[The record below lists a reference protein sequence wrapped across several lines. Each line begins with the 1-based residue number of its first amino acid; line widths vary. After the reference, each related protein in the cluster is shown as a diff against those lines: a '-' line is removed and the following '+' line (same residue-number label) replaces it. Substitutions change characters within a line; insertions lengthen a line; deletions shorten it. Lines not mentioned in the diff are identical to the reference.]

1 MNVFISQ
8 PMRNRSDEDIKAE
21 RHKIMEYVQ
30 KLYPFENVE
39 EIDSFFDV
47 DKLDI
52 NSKNFPLRMLGMRL
66 ELLAEAHL
74 AVFADGWSVARGCRI
89 EHDAAKA
96 YGIKIL
102 DLED

>member
-8 PMRNRSDEDIKAE
+8 PMKNRNEKDIKSE
-21 RHKIMEYVQ
+21 RKSVMSYIK
-30 KLYPFENVE
+30 KLYKNE
-39 EIDSFFDV
+39 EVKEINSFFEMDV
-47 DKLDI
+47 Q
-52 NSKNFPLRMLGMRL
+52 SKNTPLRMLGMSL
-66 ELLAEAHL
+66 ELLAEADI
-74 AVFADGWSVARGCRI
+74 AVFVDGWSFARGCKI

>member
-8 PMRNRSDEDIKAE
+8 PMRNRTDEEIKAE
-21 RHKIMEYVQ
+21 RQKIMEYVQ
-30 KLYPFENVE
+30 KLYPNEKAE
-39 EIDSFFDV
+39 EIDSFFDA

-52 NSKNFPLRMLGMRL
+52 SSKNVPLFMLGMSL
-66 ELLAEAHL
+66 ELLAEANV

-89 EHDAAKA
+89 EHEAAKT
-96 YGIKIL
+96 YGITIL

>member
-8 PMRNRSDEDIKAE
+8 PMKNRNEKDIKSE
-21 RHKIMEYVQ
+21 RKSVMSYIK
-30 KLYPFENVE
+30 KLYKDENVK
-39 EIDSFFDV
+39 EINSFFEMDV
-47 DKLDI
+47 Q
-52 NSKNFPLRMLGMRL
+52 SKNVSLRMLGMSL
-66 ELLAEAHL
+66 ELLAEADI
-74 AVFADGWSVARGCRI
+74 AVFVDGWSLARGCKI

>member
-8 PMRNRSDEDIKAE
+8 PMRNRSDGEIKAE
-21 RHKIMEYVQ
+21 RQKIMKYVQ
-30 KLYPFENVE
+30 KLYALEKTE

-52 NSKNFPLRMLGMRL
+52 NSKNFPLRMLGMSL
-66 ELLAEAHL
+66 ELLAEADV
-74 AVFADGWSVARGCRI
+74 AVFADGWSVSRGCRI

-96 YGIKIL
+96 YGIRIL

>member
-8 PMRNRSDEDIKAE
+8 PMRNRSEKDIKSERKSVMSYIKKLYKDEDVK
-21 RHKIMEYVQ
+21 
-30 KLYPFENVE
+30 
-39 EIDSFFDV
+39 EINSFFTMDV
-47 DKLDI
+47 Q
-52 NSKNFPLRMLGMRL
+52 SKNVSLRMLGMSL
-66 ELLAEAHL
+66 ELLAEADI
-74 AVFADGWSVARGCRI
+74 AVFVDGWSLARGCKI

>member
-8 PMRNRSDEDIKAE
+8 PMRNRSDEEIKAE
-21 RHKIMEYVQ
+21 RQKIMEYVQ
-30 KLYPFENVE
+30 KLYALEKTE

-47 DKLDI
+47 GKLDI
-52 NSKNFPLRMLGMRL
+52 NSKNFPLRMLGMSL
-66 ELLAEAHL
+66 ELLAEADV

>member
-8 PMRNRSDEDIKAE
+8 PMRNRSDEEIKTE
-21 RHKIMEYVQ
+21 RQKIMEYVQ
-30 KLYPFENVE
+30 KLYPDKKAE
-39 EIDSFFDV
+39 EINSFFDMDV
-47 DKLDI
+47 Q
-52 NSKNFPLRMLGMRL
+52 SKNVPLRMLGMSL
-66 ELLAEAHL
+66 ELLAEADV

-96 YGIKIL
+96 YGIRIL

>member
-8 PMRNRSDEDIKAE
+8 PMRNRSDEEIKAE
-21 RHKIMEYVQ
+21 RQKLMEYVQ
-30 KLYPFENVE
+30 KLYPNDKAE
-39 EIDSFFDV
+39 EIDSFFDA

-52 NSKNFPLRMLGMRL
+52 NTKNFPLVMLGMSL
-66 ELLAEAHL
+66 ELLAEADI
-74 AVFADGWSVARGCRI
+74 AVFADGWSVARGCKI
-89 EHDAAKA
+89 EHDAAEA

>member
-8 PMRNRSDEDIKAE
+8 PMRNRSEEEIKAE
-21 RHKIMEYVQ
+21 RQKIMEYVQ
-30 KLYPFENVE
+30 KFYPDEKAE
-39 EIDSFFDV
+39 EINSFFDMDV
-47 DKLDI
+47 Q
-52 NSKNFPLRMLGMRL
+52 SKNVPLRMLGLSL
-66 ELLAEAHL
+66 ELLAEADV

-89 EHDAAKA
+89 EHDAAIA

>member
-8 PMRNRSDEDIKAE
+8 PMRNRSDEEIKAE
-21 RHKIMEYVQ
+21 RQKIMEYVQ
-30 KLYPFENVE
+30 KLYPNEKAE

-52 NSKNFPLRMLGMRL
+52 NSKNFPLRMLGISL
-66 ELLAEAHL
+66 ELLAEADI
-74 AVFADGWSVARGCRI
+74 AVFVDGWSVSRRCRI

>member
-8 PMRNRSDEDIKAE
+8 PMRNRIDEEIKAE
-21 RHKIMEYVQ
+21 RQKIMEYVQ
-30 KLYPFENVE
+30 KLYPNEKAE

-47 DKLDI
+47 DKLGI
-52 NSKNFPLRMLGMRL
+52 NSKNVSLLLLGISL
-66 ELLAEAHL
+66 ESLAEADI

-89 EHDAAKA
+89 ENEAAKA

>member
-8 PMRNRSDEDIKAE
+8 PMRNRSDEEIKAE
-21 RHKIMEYVQ
+21 RQKIMEYVQ
-30 KLYPFENVE
+30 KFYPNEKAE
-39 EIDSFFDV
+39 EIDSFFDS

-52 NSKNFPLRMLGMRL
+52 SSKNVPLVMLGMSL
-66 ELLAEAHL
+66 ELLAEADVV
-74 AVFADGWSVARGCRI
+74 VFADGWSMARGCKI
-89 EHDAAKA
+89 EHDAAEA

>member
-8 PMRNRSDEDIKAE
+8 PMRNRSDEEIKAE
-21 RHKIMEYVQ
+21 RKKIMEYVQ
-30 KLYPFENVE
+30 KLYPNEKAE

-52 NSKNFPLRMLGMRL
+52 NSKNVPLLMLGMSL
-66 ELLAEAHL
+66 ELLAEADV
-74 AVFADGWSVARGCRI
+74 AVFADGWSMARGCKL

>member
-8 PMRNRSDEDIKAE
+8 PMRNRSEKDIKSE
-21 RHKIMEYVQ
+21 RKSVMSYIK
-30 KLYPFENVE
+30 KLYKDENVK
-39 EIDSFFDV
+39 EINSFFEMDV
-47 DKLDI
+47 Q
-52 NSKNFPLRMLGMRL
+52 SKNVSLRMLGMSL
-66 ELLAEAHL
+66 ELLAEADI
-74 AVFADGWSVARGCRI
+74 AVFVDGWSLARGCKI

>member
-8 PMRNRSDEDIKAE
+8 PMRNRTDEEIREE
-21 RHKIMEYVQ
+21 RHKLMEYVQ
-30 KLYPFENVE
+30 KLYPDEKAE
-39 EIDSFFDV
+39 EIDSFFDT
-47 DKLDI
+47 DILDI
-52 NSKNFPLRMLGMRL
+52 NSKNIPLLMLGMSL
-66 ELLAEAHL
+66 ELLAEADI
-74 AVFADGWSVARGCRI
+74 AVFADGWSMARGCKL